1 MSACACAVGTLTT
14 HPTLGQICVQPK
26 TAAGACPDATWTSL
40 TATTCQKSAG
50 CTCACAVGTL
60 TTDPTLGEIC
70 IQPKT
75 PAGTCTD
82 ATWTSFTTTTCRKA
96 PVCTSN
102 APSTLPK
109 TTISTTAN
117 YCGDQYN
124 NKGCKCMPQVTAGL
138 TPATESAA
146 NVTLTCAY
154 QENGIQ
160 YGCDAGCC
168 PAGAC
173 TGSPGT
179 STSLDTTDTEKPVGT
194 LVEGGGK
201 NRSLYWIMI
210 GLGIAFALFMI
221 LGVGYAS
228 TRTRK

>member
-1 MSACACAVGTLTT
+1 
-14 HPTLGQICVQPK
+14 
-26 TAAGACPDATWTSL
+26 
-40 TATTCQKSAG
+40 
-50 CTCACAVGTL
+50 
-60 TTDPTLGEIC
+60 
-70 IQPKT
+70 
-75 PAGTCTD
+75 
-82 ATWTSFTTTTCRKA
+82 
-96 PVCTSN
+96 
-102 APSTLPK
+102 
-109 TTISTTAN
+109 
-117 YCGDQYN
+117 
-124 NKGCKCMPQVTAGL
+124 MPQVTPGL
-138 TPATESAA
+138 TPATQTAA

-179 STSLDTTDTEKPVGT
+179 STALVTTDTEKPVGT
-194 LVEGGGK
+194 LVEEK
-201 NRSLYWIMI
+201 KENRSLFWIMI

>member
-1 MSACACAVGTLTT
+1 MSST
-14 HPTLGQICVQPK
+14 PP
-26 TAAGACPDATWTSL
+26 ATS
-40 TATTCQKSAG
+40 S
-50 CTCACAVGTL
+50 
-60 TTDPTLGEIC
+60 
-70 IQPKT
+70 
-75 PAGTCTD
+75 
-82 ATWTSFTTTTCRKA
+82 TTTPPATSSTTPLAA
-96 PVCTSN
+96 PR
-102 APSTLPK
+102 

-124 NKGCKCMPQVTAGL
+124 NKGCKCMPQVTPGL

-173 TGSPGT
+173 IGSPGT
-179 STSLDTTDTEKPVGT
+179 STALDTTDTEKPVGT
-194 LVEGGGK
+194 LVEEK
-201 NRSLYWIMI
+201 KENRSLFWIMI